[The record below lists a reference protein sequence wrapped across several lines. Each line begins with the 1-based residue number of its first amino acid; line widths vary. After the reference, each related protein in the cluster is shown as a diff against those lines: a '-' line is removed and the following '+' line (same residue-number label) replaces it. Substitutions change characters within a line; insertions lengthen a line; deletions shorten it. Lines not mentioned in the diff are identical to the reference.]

1 MIAKC
6 ANSSCRE
13 EFVRFRD
20 GRLYAFELQPR
31 AVGGNGKSNGRTTEW
46 FWLCGECARE
56 LTLVTRDQ
64 RTVSAV
70 PRLAA

>member
-31 AVGGNGKSNGRTTEW
+31 QEDRNGTSNGRTTEW

-56 LTLVTRDQ
+56 LTLVTTDQ
-64 RTVSAV
+64 QTVHAI
-70 PRLAA
+70 RRIAA

>member
-20 GRLYAFELQPR
+20 GRLYAFELQPH
-31 AVGGNGKSNGRTTEW
+31 AEGDGGNSNARTTQW
-46 FWLCGECARE
+46 FWLCGKCARE
-56 LTLVTRDQ
+56 LTLVTTDQ
-64 RTVSAV
+64 HTVTAI